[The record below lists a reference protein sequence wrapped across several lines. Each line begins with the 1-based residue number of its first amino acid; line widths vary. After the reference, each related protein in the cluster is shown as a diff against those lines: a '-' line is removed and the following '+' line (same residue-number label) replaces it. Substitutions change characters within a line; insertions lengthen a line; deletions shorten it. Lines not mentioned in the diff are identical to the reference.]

1 MRDPQGSMTSVAPKT
16 GDTPSLPDEDEA
28 EMTSIMSADQRKALQ
43 QAASNSKEAETLER
57 ETAKPPASAQAAAD
71 VEAIKIPKAPALP
84 GAARA
89 AKANPPAQAAKAPS
103 PVAPSPAPE
112 ANASWTTW
120 ELVPFVLLAVAV
132 AVALRM

>member
-1 MRDPQGSMTSVAPKT
+1 MRDPWGSMTSVAPKT

-57 ETAKPPASAQAAAD
+57 ETAKPPPPAQAAAED

-89 AKANPPAQAAKAPS
+89 SKASPAAPAAKAPS
-103 PVAPSPAPE
+103 RIAAPA
-112 ANASWTTW
+112 ASSGWTTW